1 MKKLYSMAIIAG
13 LALSLSGCTT
23 PNGSK
28 ITSLS
33 TAKTDK
39 DKDGVMDISDQCPNT
54 VPGTT
59 VSKDGCKIYTSV
71 LDLNE
76 RELCD
81 VKKHGV
87 DQVLATA
94 SKYNNIAKEHGVEY
108 KRQGVTTSGYI
119 EAAKEAIAAGKT
131 IVHPKGD
138 KTKKDFTVEY
148 VAQRACKFGIGAL
161 VLEAEGKKNWREAVP
176 GDGYKY

>member
-1 MKKLYSMAIIAG
+1 MKKLYSIAIIAG

-23 PNGSK
+23 TSSNMN
-28 ITSLS
+28 SLS
-33 TAKTDK
+33 TAHTDN

-54 VPGTT
+54 LPGTT

-76 RELCD
+76 KELCD
-81 VKKHGV
+81 VKANGV
-87 DQVLATA
+87 EAVLATA
-94 SKYNNIAKEHGVEY
+94 TKYNKTAKEHGVEF
-108 KRQGVTTSGYI
+108 KRQGSTTSAYI
-119 EAAKEAIAAGKT
+119 DGAKKAIASGKK

-148 VAQRACKFGIGAL
+148 AAQRACKFAIGAL
-161 VLEAEGKKNWREAVP
+161 VLEAEGKTNWREAVP
-176 GDGYKY
+176 GDGFKY

>member
-23 PNGSK
+23 SGSNM
-28 ITSLS
+28 TSLS

-54 VPGTT
+54 VAGTT

-81 VKKHGV
+81 VKANGV
-87 DQVLATA
+87 EVVLATA
-94 SKYNNIAKEHGVEY
+94 SKYNKIAKEHNVEF
-108 KRQGVTTSGYI
+108 KRQGVTTSTYI
-119 EAAKEAIAAGKT
+119 DAAKEAIASGKK

-148 VAQRACKFGIGAL
+148 VAQRACKFAIGAL